1 MTAPAVATPRATR
14 VLRTRF
20 DVMSE
25 ALMRMVGTR
34 YDVNLGM
41 RRSVRIELCAI
52 PGGVAVLDA
61 E

>member
-1 MTAPAVATPRATR
+1 
-14 VLRTRF
+14 
-20 DVMSE
+20 
-25 ALMRMVGTR
+25 MRMVGTR